1 MDPKEEKRIV
11 DDILNNRRLSY
22 SIEILDIQGDKYT
35 VRNNFGSSIVY
46 TKKNDNYLLDS
57 ELD

>member
-1 MDPKEEKRIV
+1 MDPLEEKKIV
-11 DDILNNRRLSY
+11 EEIIDKRRLSY
-22 SIEILDIQGDKYT
+22 SIEILDVQGDKYT

-46 TKKNDNYLLDS
+46 IKKNEGYFLEN